1 METSQNLENVQK
13 TNLKNFHTQFDHLSV
28 VPEENSTENSEKNS
42 NRASLPN
49 ESWNCGAECD
59 VIKPDQSYPDY
70 EDVHKASTL
79 PAQPPANFFSPI
91 TASKSYEG
99 YCNENFPYGEQQE
112 QFPRFPDYQQTAQHF
127 RNYRQNQAENENPE
141 IYMSQKTVNTN
152 AKNFYQNMIL
162 VPRKGSGIP
171 DGSSFADTADKT
183 STDLI
188 VKMDNHNFNNT
199 PSQSTFSNG
208 GNLEELLNDIEA
220 ISQDILK
227 ISSSQKPYLNQTS
240 AENQNVVAPNS
251 IFGTQNPN
259 FVAECSDI
267 VNKIQNSDLSYVQNS
282 KVDNLELLNNGEED
296 DEQKPYKSEISVV
309 LMPTPMPLI
318 GFDKYKNLQKSS
330 ESIASMSASTQNLR
344 IIPETIEQQN
354 VIIHTPSSF
363 FPGGVT
369 TPQIHEPIQ
378 PPIPEN
384 KIPLKNLPSDTGQ
397 SIEQTNPFFFGNLRD
412 SYSTSSYFN
421 SRYNPDN
428 FCVSDDSKTK
438 TDTEM
443 CNSKSNLLDDKKDAT
458 ASENEEHLKLKPPK
472 VEEGK
477 IEEIKKTAKSPKLS
491 IRRKVSI
498 HFKGKKDKNPKPKS
512 SDAID
517 VVKTKTPAEKRHS
530 IFDIKFDKKQPHQ
543 KAPSAESKKSETNL
557 EPKTPTSS
565 DSKTSKNSE
574 PKSSS
579 SDVKTPETKIDR
591 TMSLPNYETKMPEG
605 KVAERK
611 TRKSVSVSPD
621 RRHVHMKEDSSKRC
635 HKKHRKGDRSRTRRS
650 SISTERFLR
659 ERSFSVCTD
668 RSNILDH
675 RLGFGFGSSY
685 LYDYDSDRERT
696 NSLSSCDTIKTRK
709 MSNISNIPVNGK
721 IPWCGCW
728 GNGCL

>member
-1 METSQNLENVQK
+1 MQK

-79 PAQPPANFFSPI
+79 PAQAPSNFFSPI

-99 YCNENFPYGEQQE
+99 YCNENFTYGEQPE
-112 QFPRFPDYQQTAQHF
+112 QFSKFPDYQQTAQHF
-127 RNYRQNQAENENPE
+127 RNYRQNQGENENPE
-141 IYMSQKTVNTN
+141 IYTSQKTVETN

-171 DGSSFADTADKT
+171 DGSSFANSIDKS

-188 VKMDNHNFNNT
+188 VKMDNRNFNNT

-227 ISSSQKPYLNQTS
+227 ISSTQNLYLNQTTG
-240 AENQNVVAPNS
+240 NQNASQNS
-251 IFGTQNPN
+251 IFGSQNSN

-267 VNKIQNSDLSYVQNS
+267 VNKIQNSDMSYVQNS
-282 KVDNLELLNNGEED
+282 RVDNLELLNNEEED
-296 DEQKPYKSEISVV
+296 DGQKPYKSEISVV

-318 GFDKYKNLQKSS
+318 GFDKYKNLQKSC
-330 ESIASMSASTQNLR
+330 ESITNMSASTQNLR
-344 IIPETIEQQN
+344 IIPDTIEQQN
-354 VIIHTPSSF
+354 VLIHPTSSF

-369 TPQIHEPIQ
+369 TPQIHEPVQ

-384 KIPLKNLPSDTGQ
+384 KIPLHNLPSDTGQ

-428 FCVSDDSKTK
+428 FCGSDDSKTK
-438 TDTEM
+438 NEIEV
-443 CNSKSNLLDDKKDAT
+443 CNSKSNLLDNEKKEAT
-458 ASENEEHLKLKPPK
+458 ASENEDHSKLKPPK

-477 IEEIKKTAKSPKLS
+477 IEEIKKTDKSPKLS

-517 VVKTKTPAEKRHS
+517 VIKTKMPTEKRHS
-530 IFDIKFDKKQPHQ
+530 IFDIKFDRKPLHQ
-543 KAPSAESKKSETNL
+543 KTPSMESKKSETNL

-579 SDVKTPETKIDR
+579 SEIKTPETKTDR
-591 TMSLPNYETKMPEG
+591 TMSLPNCETKTPEV
-605 KVAERK
+605 KPVEKK

-621 RRHVHMKEDSSKRC
+621 RRHVHMKEDCSKRC
-635 HKKHRKGDRSRTRRS
+635 HKKHRKGERSRTRRS
-650 SISTERFLR
+650 SVSTDRFLR

-696 NSLSSCDTIKTRK
+696 NSLSSCDTVKTRK
-709 MSNISNIPVNGK
+709 MSNISNMPVNGK